1 MAAINDQIEK
11 LLKENIALNREV
23 HTMLSRM
30 QRTFWI
36 SRAWGILKI
45 AVIVVPLVW
54 GYMALRPYFTQWMK
68 VYGDLLGVPAPSQ
81 PQSSAAAPTS
91 GQFKQLEDFAELYK
105 LLR

>member
-1 MAAINDQIEK
+1 
-11 LLKENIALNREV
+11 
-23 HTMLSRM
+23 MLSRM

-54 GYMALRPYFTQWMK
+54 GYVALRPYVTQWMK
-68 VYGDLLGVPAPSQ
+68 VYGDLLGVSAPGQ
-81 PQSSAAAPTS
+81 QQSSAAPAG
-91 GQFKQLEDFAELYK
+91 GQFKQLENISELYK